1 MNNNCY
7 RFEKFI
13 FQKGLLDSC
22 VDATYII
29 HLKDNGRFEGIMNKL
44 DEYHP
49 TKITYIV
56 FNKGYKNCEKED
68 YITIPPL
75 DLVDAFFKVFKHAN
89 QNNYNNILIL
99 EDDFIFHKDIKKKY
113 IQQDI
118 CTFIKKQKN
127 TNFQYFLGCVPYLF
141 IPYNSKHY
149 KIVISGGMHACI
161 YSKKNRIEL
170 LKVKQEKIKD
180 WDSYNSFDNQYTYHR
195 PLCYQLFTNTENSKY
210 WGSDHKYNFMYI
222 IKKLIKF
229 VKLDKQVEPGYS
241 YMYLLSKITFY
252 LLIILLIVLLIVI
265 IKLFF

>member
-1 MNNNCY
+1 MNN
-7 RFEKFI
+7 
-13 FQKGLLDSC
+13 
-22 VDATYII
+22 
-29 HLKDNGRFEGIMNKL
+29 L

-49 TKITYIV
+49 TKLTYIV

-68 YITIPPL
+68 YINIPPY
-75 DLVDAFFKVFKHAN
+75 DLVDAFLNVFKHAN

-127 TNFQYFLGCVPYLF
+127 KNFQYLLGCIPYLF

-161 YSKKNRIEL
+161 YSKKNRIET

-180 WDSYNSFDNQYTYHR
+180 WDGYNCTFSTRYTYNR
-195 PLCYQLFTNTENSKY
+195 PLCYQLFTNTENSNH
-210 WGSDHKYNFMYI
+210 WSINYNYTQYI
-222 IKKLIKF
+222 IKFFNLN
-229 VKLDKQVEPGYS
+229 KQVEPGYS
-241 YMYLLSKITFY
+241 NVYLLSKITFY
-252 LLIILLIVLLIVI
+252 LLIILLILLIFLIYKLI
-265 IKLFF
+265 I